1 MGTADELSKLSDT
14 LREARDRLRVQV
26 NLAGKE
32 ARDEW
37 DELESKWE
45 RFRGKVK
52 VIQDEVGEAGEDTRT
67 AAALLG
73 NEIKEGYERVKERM
87 G

>member
-1 MGTADELSKLSDT
+1 MADKDDLSAFADS
-14 LREARDRLRVQV
+14 LREARDRLRVKA

-37 DELESKWE
+37 DELEHKWE

-52 VIQDEVGEAGEDTRT
+52 SLGDEIEDAGEDAR
-67 AAALLG
+67 AAATLLG
-73 NEIKEGYERVKERM
+73 EELKEGYERVKKRLD
-87 G
+87 